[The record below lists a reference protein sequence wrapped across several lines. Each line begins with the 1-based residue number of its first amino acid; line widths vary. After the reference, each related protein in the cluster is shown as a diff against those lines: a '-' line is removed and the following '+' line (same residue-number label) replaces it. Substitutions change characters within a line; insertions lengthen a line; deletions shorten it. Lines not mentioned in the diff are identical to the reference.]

1 MILKYPFDE
10 GGLLER
16 PGVDTQYFGKD
27 AEDFLESINWH
38 SDIEYLGKECITD
51 RDQKQGI
58 IVGFEDSES
67 AMDYYFIVFIPE
79 TGEVYYE
86 LANSPT
92 FTKNIIL

>member
-16 PGVDTQYFGKD
+16 PGVNTQYFGKD

-38 SDIEYLGKECITD
+38 SDIDYLGKECITD
-51 RDQKQGI
+51 EGKRGI

-67 AMDYYFIVFIPE
+67 AMDYYFIVFIPK
-79 TGEVYYE
+79 TGEVSYE

-92 FTKNIIL
+92 FTKNIML

>member
-10 GGLLER
+10 EGLLER

-38 SDIEYLGKECITD
+38 SDIDYLGKECITD
-51 RDQKQGI
+51 EGKQGI

-67 AMDYYFIVFIPE
+67 AMDYYFIVFVPE
-79 TGEVYYE
+79 TGKVSYE
-86 LANSPT
+86 LANSST
-92 FTKNIIL
+92 FTKNIML

>member
-38 SDIEYLGKECITD
+38 SDIDYLGKECITD
-51 RDQKQGI
+51 EGKQGI

-79 TGEVYYE
+79 TGKASYE

-92 FTKNIIL
+92 FTKNIML